1 MAQALEKKNMY
12 PKLIKWGGFFA
23 QRKDILFQN
32 SVFDEIQFSQKSLIN
47 RKKSTSCPSTTR
59 SGATNAYSI
68 LLLLQAPAQR

>member
-1 MAQALEKKNMY
+1 MAQALEKRNMY
-12 PKLIKWGGFFA
+12 PKLIKWGFFA
-23 QRKDILFQN
+23 QRTDIFFQN

-59 SGATNAYSI
+59 SGATNPYSI